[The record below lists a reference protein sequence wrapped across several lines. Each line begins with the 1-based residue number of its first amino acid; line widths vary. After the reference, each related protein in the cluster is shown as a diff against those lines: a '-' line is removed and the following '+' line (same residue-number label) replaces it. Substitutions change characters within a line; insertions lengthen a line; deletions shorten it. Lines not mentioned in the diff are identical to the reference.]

1 MLLIHRKGY
10 TRSDGTRVSPTMY
23 ASRNTGAPGRGP
35 KLFTL
40 SPGGLSRYGYKNIL
54 SSSPQKRHN
63 ALKRAMNSG
72 VSKRTLSRRLVAL
85 SILTKRTRPA
95 FSTAIRK
102 DRAWM
107 AQRNV
112 R

>member
-1 MLLIHRKGY
+1 MLLIRRKGY

-23 ASRNTGAPGRGP
+23 ASRNTGAPGRGS
-35 KLFTL
+35 TL
-40 SPGGLSRYGYKNIL
+40 TPGGLSRYGYKNIL

-95 FSTAIRK
+95 FSTAIRN